1 VIGGIDH
8 SLGPGENDPRA
19 SEKGR
24 RGSPT
29 SRMTVA
35 VRLLDDHKR
44 MPDVHRVDVI
54 AGLRGLAATDVAL
67 RAEVLTYSRSRGLIA
82 CAFLDGS
89 TLRPD
94 NDAN

>member
-1 VIGGIDH
+1 MIGGIDH

-54 AGLRGLAATDVAL
+54 AGLRGHRGDRRSVAGRSPYLLEVTRFDCVRFPRWLYAT
-67 RAEVLTYSRSRGLIA
+67 T
-82 CAFLDGS
+82 
-89 TLRPD
+89 
-94 NDAN
+94 